1 MSIDVN
7 LDNGVL
13 TLCLNRPERKN
24 AFTNAMY
31 TAMAQ
36 ALEDASAD
44 SAVRV
49 VVIKGQPGIF
59 SAGNDIEDFLKQPL
73 DVETAPVF
81 RLLRNISTFPKP
93 LVACVRGAAIGI
105 GTTLLLHC
113 DLVYS
118 NEKSRFGMP
127 FVSLGLCPEA
137 ASSLL
142 FPMMAGYHRAAEAL
156 MLGEP
161 MDAAHAQLSGLVNKV
176 LPDEE
181 VEAHVAA
188 QVAKLLALP
197 AKSLRTTKM
206 LMKSHLKA
214 QVAQKLDEEAH
225 LFAAM
230 LTEPEA
236 KEAFGAFLQKRKPDF
251 SQFD

>member
-1 MSIDVN
+1 MSLDVI
-7 LDNGVL
+7 LENGVL
-13 TLCLNRPERKN
+13 TLSMNRPERKN

-31 TAMAQ
+31 SDMAQ
-36 ALEDASAD
+36 AFENATTDNS
-44 SAVRV
+44 VRV

-73 DVETAPVF
+73 LVESAPVF

-93 LVACVRGAAIGI
+93 VVACVRGAAVGI

-142 FPMMAGYHRAAEAL
+142 FPLMAGYHRAAEAL
-156 MLGEP
+156 MLGEL
-161 MDAAHAQLSGLVNKV
+161 MDANHAQLCGLVNKV
-176 LPDEE
+176 LPDDE
-181 VEAHVAA
+181 VEAHVNA

-214 QVAQKLDEEAH
+214 QVAEKLDEEAH